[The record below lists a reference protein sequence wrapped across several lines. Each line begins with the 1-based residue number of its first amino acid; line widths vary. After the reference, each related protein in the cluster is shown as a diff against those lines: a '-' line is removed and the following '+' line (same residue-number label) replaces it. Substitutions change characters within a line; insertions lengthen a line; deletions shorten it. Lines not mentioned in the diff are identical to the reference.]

1 MSLIDVMFVTDLRPG
16 MRFSIDKEENPCD
29 EWILK
34 RLPKDGEMFQGI
46 RISNDL
52 RNKWVVS
59 PIGGDTEVLACFDL
73 IFNPKRYN
81 FKPAT
86 QDEP

>member
-1 MSLIDVMFVTDLRPG
+1 MSLRNVMFVTDLRPG

-34 RLPKDGEMFQGI
+34 RLAADGKKFQGVKI
-46 RISNDL
+46 RNPR
-52 RNKWVVS
+52 RNIWVVS

-73 IFNPKRYN
+73 VFDPKIYN